1 MEYNCVI
8 KPESESLMINAD
20 GVAFNFCG
28 VYVNHYHELNSIGSY
43 SLLVAKTGL
52 KVFVKTKNVITV

>member
-1 MEYNCVI
+1 
-8 KPESESLMINAD
+8 MINAD
-20 GVAFNFCG
+20 GVALNFCG